1 MTIQYDEQIPERDL
15 VGTYLDEISRTP
27 LLDAVQEVELS
38 KDVEAGLFAEH
49 LLETGK
55 CPKGVKKAELA
66 ELVGRGQAAKQRFI
80 QANLRL
86 VVSVAR
92 RYGGHQ
98 MPLLDLVQEGNTGLV
113 RAVEKFDYHRGFKFS
128 TYATW
133 WIRQAISRAIAQTAR
148 TVRLPVHVVEEL
160 NRMGSARRALT
171 RQLGRDPEIDELA
184 AAMDMP
190 VDRVEELVNWAREPL
205 SLDAK
210 VGDDEDTSLGDL
222 VEEDDAASP
231 EDVVLASVQRE
242 DLDLLIDRLDDRSAT
257 IVRARFGFSDGR
269 QHSLSEIGRN
279 LGLTRERI
287 RQLEREALAKLKKYA
302 ATEGFDGRDAA

>member
-1 MTIQYDEQIPERDL
+1 MQHEEQIPERDL

-27 LLDAVQEVELS
+27 LLDASEEVELS
-38 KDVEAGLFAEH
+38 KAIETGLYAEH
-49 LLETGK
+49 LLVSRS
-55 CPKGVKKAELA
+55 CPRGVKRAELEQVA
-66 ELVGRGQAAKQRFI
+66 AQGRAAKQQFI

-113 RAVEKFDYHRGFKFS
+113 RAVEKFDYARGYKFS

-184 AAMDMP
+184 LALDLSL
-190 VDRVEELVNWAREPL
+190 DRVEELVNWAREPL
-205 SLDAK
+205 SLDAR
-210 VGDDEDTSLGDL
+210 VGDDEDTSLGEL
-222 VEEDDAASP
+222 VEEGDAPSP
-231 EDVVLASVQRE
+231 EEVVLAAVQR
-242 DLDLLIDRLDDRSAT
+242 DRLDMLIDRLESRSAT

-269 QHSLSEIGRN
+269 QHSLSEIGRQ

-287 RQLEREALAKLKKYA
+287 RQLEREALAKLKKMA
-302 ATEGFDGRDAA
+302 STEGFGNRDAA

>member
-38 KDVEAGLFAEH
+38 KAVEAGLYAEH
-49 LLETGK
+49 LLEERVRRRGLK
-55 CPKGVKKAELA
+55 RAELEEIA
-66 ELVGRGQAAKQRFI
+66 RTGRAAKQRFI

-113 RAVEKFDYHRGFKFS
+113 RAVEKFDYMRGFKFS

-171 RQLGRDPEIDELA
+171 RQLGRDPEIEELA
-184 AAMDMP
+184 VALEMP
-190 VDRVEELVNWAREPL
+190 LDRVEELVAWAREPL

-210 VGDDEDTSLGDL
+210 VGDDEDTSLGEL
-222 VEEDDAASP
+222 VEEDDAPSP
-231 EDVVLASVQRE
+231 EAIVLAASQRE
-242 DLDLLIDRLDDRSAT
+242 NLDELIERLDPRSAT

-302 ATEGFDGRDAA
+302 SLEGFDGRDAA

>member
-1 MTIQYDEQIPERDL
+1 MTIQYEEQIPERDL

-38 KDVEAGLFAEH
+38 KAVEAGLYAEH
-49 LLETGK
+49 LLEQ
-55 CPKGVKKAELA
+55 GVKRRRLKRSELEA
-66 ELVGRGQAAKQRFI
+66 IVEQGQAAKQRFI
-80 QANLRL
+80 KANLRL

-113 RAVEKFDYHRGFKFS
+113 RAVEKFDYARGFKFS

-160 NRMGSARRALT
+160 NRMGSTRRALT

-184 AAMDMP
+184 AALEMP
-190 VDRVEELVNWAREPL
+190 LARVEELVAWAREPL

-210 VGDDEDTSLGDL
+210 VGDDEDTSLGEL
-222 VEEDDAASP
+222 VEEDDAPSP
-231 EDVVLASVQRE
+231 EAIVLAAAQRE
-242 DLDLLIDRLDDRSAT
+242 GLDTLIERLDPRSAT

-302 ATEGFDGRDAA
+302 SIEGFDGRDAA

>member
-1 MTIQYDEQIPERDL
+1 MQHEEQIPERDL

-27 LLDAVQEVELS
+27 LLDASEEVELS
-38 KDVEAGLFAEH
+38 KAIEAGLYAEH
-49 LLETGK
+49 LLVSGTR
-55 CPKGVKKAELA
+55 PRGVKRGELEQVA
-66 ELVGRGQAAKQRFI
+66 TQGRAAKQRFI

-113 RAVEKFDYHRGFKFS
+113 RAVEKFDYARGYKFS

-184 AAMDMP
+184 LALDLSL
-190 VDRVEELVNWAREPL
+190 DRVEELVNWAREPL
-205 SLDAK
+205 SLDAR
-210 VGDDEDTSLGDL
+210 VGDDEDTSLGEL
-222 VEEDDAASP
+222 VEEGDAPSP
-231 EDVVLASVQRE
+231 EEVVLAAVQR
-242 DLDLLIDRLDDRSAT
+242 DRLDMLIDRLESRSAT

-269 QHSLSEIGRN
+269 QHSLSEIGRQ

-287 RQLEREALAKLKKYA
+287 RQLEREALAKLKKMA
-302 ATEGFDGRDAA
+302 ATEGFGNRDAA